1 MSSERLFDLS
11 GKVAIVTGASGG
23 LGRHFALALARAGA
37 KVALGARRIDL
48 LADLARQ
55 IEGFDG
61 RAIPVQLDVTDA
73 ESIRGCVE
81 TAETELGPVSILV
94 NNAGIGNADSALDLE
109 QEDWDRVIAT
119 NLTGAWLMARETAR
133 HMAALGHG
141 GSIVNV
147 ASVLGL
153 GAARDGTAY
162 CAAKAG
168 LVNLTRAMAIDL
180 AGKDI
185 RVNAL
190 APGWFETDMTHEL
203 LSGPGGEVVRK
214 RIPQRRI
221 GQPQDLEGALVL
233 LASDASRYMTG
244 SVIVVDGGLNA
255 RA

>member
-1 MSSERLFDLS
+1 MSSEHLFDLN
-11 GKVAIVTGASGG
+11 GKVAIVTGASSG
-23 LGRHFALALARAGA
+23 LGRQFALTLARAGA
-37 KVALGARRIDL
+37 KVALGARRTEL

-73 ESIRGCVE
+73 ESVRACVE

-94 NNAGIGNADSALDLE
+94 NNAGIGNADPALDLE
-109 QEDWDRVIAT
+109 QEAWDRVIAT
-119 NLTGAWLMARETAR
+119 NLTGAWLMARETGR
-133 HMAALGHG
+133 HMVALGHG

-147 ASVLGL
+147 ASILGL
-153 GAARDGTAY
+153 GAARNSTAY

-168 LVNLTRAMAIDL
+168 LVNLTRAMAIEL
-180 AGKDI
+180 AAQDI

-190 APGWFETDMTHEL
+190 APGWFETDMTRDL
-203 LSGPGGEVVRK
+203 LSGPGGETVRK

-221 GQPQDLEGALVL
+221 GQPRDLDGALVL

-244 SVIVVDGGLNA
+244 SVIVVDGGLSA
-255 RA
+255 RV